1 MAFLLQIIFAALYKL
16 QLAYWSQSRKV
27 SQLTKGLSQRA
38 TKNMSY
44 SPSPSRARTRVRPEG
59 TERFSSTCGLT
70 RGIRKSM
77 LSRIIVSMAMAAVL
91 LMAPVDL
98 AARSCI
104 LSSAP
109 SQKACQS
116 SCCANKTCCATS
128 PKNTALPSQ
137 PLAKADS
144 SQQLNAACFA
154 VALPFSNYETGAQQF
169 RFQTTAPSANS
180 PPRLALLCT
189 FLI

>member
-1 MAFLLQIIFAALYKL
+1 
-16 QLAYWSQSRKV
+16 
-27 SQLTKGLSQRA
+27 
-38 TKNMSY
+38 
-44 SPSPSRARTRVRPEG
+44 
-59 TERFSSTCGLT
+59 
-70 RGIRKSM
+70 
-77 LSRIIVSMAMAAVL
+77 MAMAAAIFT
-91 LMAPVDL
+91 APVGF

-104 LSSAP
+104 LVNSP

-116 SCCANKTCCATS
+116 GCCANKTCCATS
-128 PKNTALPSQ
+128 PKNTAPPSQ

-154 VALPFSNYETGAQQF
+154 VALPFSSYETRAQQF
-169 RFQTTAPSANS
+169 RFQLAAPLANS